1 MFRYIKRI
9 DRQINDTLNV
19 YTELGKMSMPFFKYV
34 LLIISFLIATSCISI
49 IFSFFT
55 ESETELN
62 SNTLWT
68 NYSLP
73 IIMYGVLC
81 PFVSTIISSV
91 LRLFI
96 ESQIHNIKNK
106 NNYIYKKSGK
116 KPGFCSELGNIA
128 FYVIY
133 SRYIFIIPIS
143 SILLWLPLSKI
154 INYML
159 IIMLDVFVI
168 LYKVSKYYDNYIECD
183 MIGVEKCH
191 TPSEMYYRYCME
203 VQYPNEEKKII
214 KKRFTD
220 FKDLHYKLDQSQ
232 ILPTANWYIKPN
244 QYQDIIDRAN
254 QLNIYMKSVLEKREN
269 MSKSMFHSF
278 FSDKNLD
285 KNIGNKSN
293 VICVTEKE
301 NLSNSLSIQSPKT
314 STISSIDEDDHIKLI
329 KNEISQLMNDSIRN
343 IFILYEI
350 NYYLGNKKR
359 YFILSEHFLYKF
371 RYDKLRKTFV
381 LRFFLPIS
389 NIFKVEKSIV
399 NNTDYFKGKEVLII
413 YFYKEESVEKI
424 VLVSINQDLIYNING
439 IFSILRTALNNKTEF
454 IISESYDFDTGYGLS
469 ENLMNHNYSKQ
480 VRNVVSYNMIYIW
493 GYLNNY

>member
-34 LLIISFLIATSCISI
+34 LLIVSFLIATSCISI

-55 ESETELN
+55 ESERELDG
-62 SNTLWT
+62 NTLWI

-81 PFVSTIISSV
+81 PFVSTIISSL

-116 KPGFCSELGNIA
+116 KPSFFSELGNIA
-128 FYVIY
+128 YYVVF
-133 SRYIFIIPIS
+133 SRYVFIVPIS
-143 SILLWLPLSKI
+143 SVLLWLPLSKI

-159 IIMLDVFVI
+159 IIMLDTFVL
-168 LYKVSKYYDNYIECD
+168 LYKISKYYDNYIECE
-183 MIGVEKCH
+183 MVAIEKCH

-220 FKDLHYKLDQSQ
+220 FKDLHCKLDQS
-232 ILPTANWYIKPN
+232 IMLPTSNWYIKPN
-244 QYQDIIDRAN
+244 QYQDIVTRAN

-278 FSDKNLD
+278 FSDKSSME
-285 KNIGNKSN
+285 KNIGNNSD
-293 VICVTEKE
+293 VICVTDKEKISITQ
-301 NLSNSLSIQSPKT
+301 SNNNNTIKTLSI
-314 STISSIDEDDHIKLI
+314 IDEDDHIKLI
-329 KNEISQLMNDSIRN
+329 KNEISQSMNDTIQN

-424 VLVSINQDLIYNING
+424 VLVSINPDLIYNING
-439 IFSILRTALNNKTEF
+439 IFSILRTMLNNKAEF

-493 GYLNNY
+493 GYLNN